1 MGKIKDYAIGLAE
14 AIMVINSC
22 EFEEAMNYI
31 TSTPTEEVKEYIKEN
46 W

>member
-1 MGKIKDYAIGLAE
+1 MAKVKDYAIGLAE

-22 EFEEAMNYI
+22 GFKEAMDYV
-31 TSTPTEEVKEYIKEN
+31 TSTPAEEVKEYIKEN